1 MSTVR
6 YALTQALRLLRA
18 TAPGDAPTA
27 DELAVGLE
35 AAQQL
40 VLEIHE
46 ARGPLLDVDVPPPI
60 WGACVGE
67 TAPTSGTICPGENQ
81 RLRIQA
87 GYTATVELP
96 NSVSMFGSYD
106 PYDYGFQP
114 GTVWTPQVGSLGAA
128 DGVYFRAPA
137 DGSRIEIVGT
147 SQGLYFYRADTNA
160 WLPALALTIDGEL
173 PFNARLQGPFAAMLA
188 ERLAD
193 VLADLPQPTPAQKA
207 RIAHAREAMFSQ
219 TGRRRPPTRGEYL

>member
-6 YALTQALRLLRA
+6 YALAQALRLLRA

-46 ARGPLLDVDVPPPI
+46 ARGPLLDVDVPGSIPCGCP
-60 WGACVGE
+60 
-67 TAPTSGTICPGENQ
+67 APTSGTVCPGENQ

-87 GYTATVELP
+87 GYTATVSLP
-96 NSVSMFGSYD
+96 NSVSMFGAYD

-114 GTVWTPQVGSLGAA
+114 SGVWTPQVGSLGAA
-128 DGVYFRAPA
+128 DGVYFRAPR
-137 DGSRIEIVGT
+137 DGARIEIVGA

-160 WLPALALTIDGEL
+160 WTPALNLTIDAEL
-173 PFNARLQGPFAAMLA
+173 PFNARLQGAFAALLA
-188 ERLAD
+188 ERALD
-193 VLADLPQPTPAQKA
+193 VLSELPAPTPALKA
-207 RIAHAREAMFSQ
+207 RITHAREAMFSQ
-219 TGRRRPPTRGEYL
+219 TGRHRAPARAHYF

>member
-6 YALTQALRLLRA
+6 AALTQAMRLLKA
-18 TAPGDAPTA
+18 IAPGDSPTA

-40 VLEIHE
+40 VMEIHE
-46 ARGPLLDVDVPPPI
+46 ARGPLFDVDVPPPI
-60 WGACVGE
+60 SPPA
-67 TAPTSGTICPGENQ
+67 TPPTSGTICPGENQ

-96 NSVSMFGSYD
+96 NSVSIFGTYD

-114 GTVWTPQVGSLGAA
+114 STTWTPQVGSLGAA
-128 DGVYFRAPA
+128 DGVYFRAPT
-137 DGSRIEIVGT
+137 DGARIEIVGT

-160 WLPALALTIDGEL
+160 WLPALGLTIDAEL
-173 PFNARLQGPFAAMLA
+173 PFDARLAGAFAALLA

-193 VLADLPQPTPAQKA
+193 VLANLPQPTPAQKA
-207 RIAHAREAMFSQ
+207 RILHAREAMFSQ
-219 TGRRRPPTRGEYL
+219 TGRHRAPTRGEYF